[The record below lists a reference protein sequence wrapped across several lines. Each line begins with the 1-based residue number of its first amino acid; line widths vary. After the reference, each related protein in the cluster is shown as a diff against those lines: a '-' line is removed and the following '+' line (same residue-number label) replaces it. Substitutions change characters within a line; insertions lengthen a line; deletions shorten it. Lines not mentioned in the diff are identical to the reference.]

1 MENLIV
7 YLKSPIISFLI
18 RSNLIQD
25 RKSLHV
31 RCSCKEYIWQ
41 KDLRCRGGIR
51 KDTSG
56 KTGPDI
62 LEGICTW
69 KSIKIQIKMLTIKK
83 DTGGTFYWVSSI
95 KSIKLL

>member
-31 RCSCKEYIWQ
+31 RCSCRECTWQ
-41 KDLRCRGGIR
+41 KDPRCRGGIR

-56 KTGPDI
+56 KIDPDI
-62 LEGICTW
+62 LEGICT
-69 KSIKIQIKMLTIKK
+69 
-83 DTGGTFYWVSSI
+83 
-95 KSIKLL
+95 